1 MNMRNLRNLLIA
13 LVITGLVA
21 PVVSAKF
28 IAFERMTASVQPGM
42 KAGGS
47 AERFTIDIA
56 IPGIEVTEEG
66 EYSVLR
72 IPGHAISRE
81 KDAPEL
87 PVVTTS
93 VLLPDKGKA
102 EAKLVGFEETTL
114 EVGKIAPARGR
125 VTRDIDISTVARVEG
140 AAYKTDAFYPSESYK
155 VELDKP
161 YICRDVRG
169 AALRISPVRYNP
181 VTGKVHVM
189 TKATIEVGVKDE
201 AGENEK
207 VRKGLFVDADFAPVY
222 KKLYIN
228 HQIATKNWTDINEN
242 VGRAIII
249 TPDEFVENLAP
260 LQEWRATKGLESKVV
275 PVSQF
280 IGEGQELTGE
290 TLKAYIA
297 SEYEAGNLT
306 WVLLIGDADLMPTL
320 RGANEG
326 AHSDACLVKLEGDD
340 HIPDAF
346 ISRFSCKTAEELDVQ
361 VARTVKYEKEP
372 VTGEAA
378 AFYRKATGI
387 ASNQGNPTDKVRA
400 DWLRDIELAWHYDH
414 VDQIYDP
421 SANQAKVA
429 EALTE
434 GRGLVNYIGHG
445 SKTMWVSSRFNVSDV
460 AALQNTGGKWP
471 MIWSVACVNGDFA
484 NGSDCFG
491 EAWAK
496 AGTAADPRGAI
507 GIVAASTNMAW
518 VPPCVWQKAIVEDY
532 MAAEVVFTGGAQHHY
547 GCLKA
552 CEEYGY
558 QASSDGVQIVEQCI
572 YFGDGTVVLRN
583 DIPAEATVTVET
595 CADRSL
601 TLKVVAGDKPVKAA
615 RVVVST
621 ELQGGMVGTTDEN
634 GIVKVE
640 SKQDISRC
648 GTVSVTVTGPNL
660 LPLINESVEVGCDE

>member
-1 MNMRNLRNLLIA
+1 MNMRKIRNLLIA

-28 IAFERMTASVQPGM
+28 IAFERMTASVKPGM

-72 IPGHAISRE
+72 IPGHAITRV

-93 VLLPDKGKA
+93 ILLPDKGTA
-102 EAKLVGFEETTL
+102 VAKLVGFEETTI
-114 EVGKIAPARGR
+114 EVGKIAPARGKVLR
-125 VTRDIDISTVARVEG
+125 NVDISTVARVEG
-140 AAYKTDAFYPSESYK
+140 DVYKTDAFYPADAYK
-155 VELDKP
+155 VELDTP
-161 YICRDVRG
+161 YICRDIRG
-169 AALRISPVRYNP
+169 AAIRVTPVRYNP

-189 TKATIEVGVKDE
+189 TKATIEVGVTDD
-201 AGENEK
+201 AGVNEK
-207 VRKGLFVDADFAPVY
+207 VRKGLFVDSAFAPIY

-228 HQIATKNWTDINEN
+228 HEIATKNWTDIDEN

-280 IGEGQELTGE
+280 IGEGEELTGE

-306 WVLLIGDADLMPTL
+306 WVLLIGDANIMPTL
-320 RGANEG
+320 RGENEN

-346 ISRFSCKTAEELDVQ
+346 ISRFCCNTAEELDVQ
-361 VARTVKYEKEP
+361 VARVVKYEKEP

-378 AFYRKATGI
+378 AFYRKGTGI
-387 ASNQGNPTDKVRA
+387 ASNEGNPTDYQRA
-400 DWLRDIELAWHYDH
+400 EWLREAEEAWHFDH
-414 VDQIYDP
+414 VDQIYAP
-421 SANQAKVA
+421 QANDKMVA
-429 EALTE
+429 DALTE
-434 GRGLVNYIGHG
+434 GRSLVNYIGHG
-445 SKTMWVSSRFNVSDV
+445 SKTMWVTSRFNVQDV
-460 AALQNTGGKWP
+460 EALQNTGGKWP

-484 NGSDCFG
+484 YGSDCFG

-496 AGTAADPRGAI
+496 AGTATEPRGAI
-507 GIVAASTNMAW
+507 GCVAASTNMAW
-518 VPPCVWQKAIVEDY
+518 VPPCIWQRAIVEDY
-532 MAAEVVFTGGAQHHY
+532 MCAEVVFTGGAQHHY

-552 CEEYGY
+552 CEKYGY
-558 QASSDGVQIVEQCI
+558 NKYSDGVQIVEQCI
-572 YFGDGTVVLRN
+572 YFGDAAVVLRN
-583 DIPAEATVTVET
+583 DIPAEATVTVDT
-595 CADRSL
+595 CAERSL

-621 ELQGGMVGTTDEN
+621 DLQGGMVGTTDEN

-640 SKQDISRC
+640 SKQDITRC

-660 LPLINESVEVGCDE
+660 IPLINESVELGCE